1 MFRPFLPASSSW
13 PQGDSPECARTSF
26 KGAVGQAGA
35 WFRSFPRVR
44 WTVPQTDCEAQEPKN
59 NPGLEE
65 EPGLSWAA
73 WLHSGAAVGVQ
84 KARKCVYFEPLN
96 WFAISHLFVQSP
108 DGFDTWPWTV
118 TVFQSGS
125 HVWLSVTPWPAEHQA
140 HLSFAFSWSLLKL
153 LSTESVMLPNHLILA
168 AHFSC
173 PQSFPASGSFPMR
186 RLFASGGQSL
196 GVSASASVL
205 PINSQGWFP
214 LGLTGLISLL
224 SKGLSRVF
232 SSTTVRK
239 HQFFCTYGQHPYM
252 TTRKIIALTIQ
263 TFEPTSLTSALA
275 DRFSTVSTTWE
286 ALWTAL
292 RTDESSFSFEKQ
304 INPKYLLMS
313 CLFFWFT
320 HL

>member
-1 MFRPFLPASSSW
+1 MQLRRQSTTPDWRKGP
-13 PQGDSPECARTSF
+13 DSPRQH
-26 KGAVGQAGA
+26 G
-35 WFRSFPRVR
+35 W
-44 WTVPQTDCEAQEPKN
+44 
-59 NPGLEE
+59 
-65 EPGLSWAA
+65 
-73 WLHSGAAVGVQ
+73 HSGAAVGVQ
-84 KARKCVYFEPLN
+84 KPRKCVYFEPLN
-96 WFAISHLFVQSP
+96 WFTISHLFVQSP

-118 TVFQSGS
+118 SDPLWPPGLQHTRLTCPSLSPGVCSNCYPLNQWCYLIISFLLPTSPALNLSQHQGLFQWGGS
-125 HVWLSVTPWPAEHQA
+125 LRQVAKVSEFQLQHQ
-140 HLSFAFSWSLLKL
+140 S
-153 LSTESVMLPNHLILA
+153 
-168 AHFSC
+168 
-173 PQSFPASGSFPMR
+173 
-186 RLFASGGQSL
+186 
-196 GVSASASVL
+196 L
-205 PINSQGWFP
+205 PINSQAWFP

-239 HQFFCTYGQHPYM
+239 HQFFRTYGQHPYM

-275 DRFSTVSTTWE
+275 DRFSTARTTWE

-313 CLFFWFT
+313 CLYHPISDFPLFWFT